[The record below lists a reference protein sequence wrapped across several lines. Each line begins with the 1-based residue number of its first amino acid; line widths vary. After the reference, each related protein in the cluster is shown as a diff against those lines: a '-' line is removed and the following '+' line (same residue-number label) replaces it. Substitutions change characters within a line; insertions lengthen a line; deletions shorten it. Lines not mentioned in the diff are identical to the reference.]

1 MTAEYMIC
9 DIEHLLN
16 LRPEMRAPP
25 RLADVHT
32 NSKILLETSD
42 KIETIQTRKLECSVQ
57 KGVGSSIDV
66 LAGNMTII
74 GEEKQKKLK
83 KLLLNVHIQNSL
95 GPVHVVISHEN
106 AVGDLIKAAIEI
118 YVKEKRRPLLP
129 SRDSRCYQLHY
140 SQFSLESLK
149 PEEKLL
155 NLESRN
161 FFLCPKPNC
170 SINSSCKVKA
180 KAAAKLPLLL
190 AKFMDLLV

>member
-1 MTAEYMIC
+1 MIF
-9 DIEHLLN
+9 DIGDLLN

-32 NSKILLETSD
+32 NSKILLETPN
-42 KIETIQTRKLECSVQ
+42 KIETIQRKLECSVQ

-66 LAGNMTII
+66 VAGNMTTI

-129 SRDSRCYQLHY
+129 SRDSRCYELHY

-149 PEEKLL
+149 PGEKLL
-155 NLESRN
+155 NLESRS

-170 SINSSCKVKA
+170 SINSSSKDKA
-180 KAAAKLPLLL
+180 KATAKFPLLL